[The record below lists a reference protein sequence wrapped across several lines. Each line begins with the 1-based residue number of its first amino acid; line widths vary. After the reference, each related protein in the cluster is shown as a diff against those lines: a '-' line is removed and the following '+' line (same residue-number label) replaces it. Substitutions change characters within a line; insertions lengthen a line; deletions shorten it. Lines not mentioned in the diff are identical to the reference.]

1 MYHLYAFTDSN
12 VTVITRGLT
21 ERKALAHVAQSGVF
35 PRGVGVYPV
44 GWLPVDAPDRYLEAD
59 HDFDWFH
66 VAPQYENKC
75 T

>member
-1 MYHLYAFTDSN
+1 
-12 VTVITRGLT
+12 
-21 ERKALAHVAQSGVF
+21 
-35 PRGVGVYPV
+35 VYPV